1 VADLRSKTL
10 TYLRDQKVHV
20 LHARTPADQR
30 RPVEV
35 VAVVEGHTGVRR
47 VELRGSVWTC
57 NCTIPPETPAL
68 LRGTCAHRAAVQMV
82 TNHPSAAAKPEKA
95 SAAA

>member
-1 VADLRSKTL
+1 MADLRSKAL
-10 TYLRDQKVHV
+10 AYLRDQKVHV
-20 LHARTPADQR
+20 LYARTPADQR
-30 RPVEV
+30 QPVEV
-35 VAVVEGHTGVRR
+35 VAVVVGHTGTRR
-47 VELRGSVWTC
+47 VELRGGTWTC

-68 LRGTCAHRAAVQMV
+68 LRGTCAHRAAVQLV